1 MITFATVFRRS
12 GPDTLAFLEDVWQ
25 LKDQVRAGWRIRGVP
40 EPESVADHSWGTA
53 LLVAL
58 FADSEGLDRTRA
70 LEIALLHDVAEART
84 GDIPTRVRPEDREVT
99 PTEKRR
105 REYAAMEAILAPIRG
120 DGTEGGDEAGAGGAD
135 WIAERFSDY
144 EERRTPEARF
154 VSDMNLVDMVLQA
167 LCYRRAGRYDRTSE
181 ALDPAKGEFP
191 GLSEFFAT
199 AEPRL
204 STDTGRRLFATV
216 RDAYEELAP

>member
-1 MITFATVFRRS
+1 MITFASVFRS
-12 GPDTLAFLEDVWQ
+12 CGPDTLAFLEEAWR
-25 LKDQVRAGWRIRGVP
+25 LKDQVRAGWLLRGVP

-53 LLVAL
+53 LLVSL
-58 FADSEGLDRTRA
+58 FGEGEGVDRTRA

-84 GDIPTRVRPEDREVT
+84 GDIPTRVRPEDRQVT
-99 PTEKRR
+99 PEEKRR
-105 REYAAMEAILAPIRG
+105 REYAAMDAILAPLGR
-120 DGTEGGDEAGAGGAD
+120 AD
-135 WIAERFSDY
+135 WVMERFSEY

-154 VSDMNLVDMVLQA
+154 VADMNLIDMVLQA
-167 LCYRRAGRYDRTSE
+167 LCYRRAGRYDKASD

-204 STDTGRRLFATV
+204 STDTGRRLFGTI
-216 RDAYEELAP
+216 RDAYEELSP

>member
-1 MITFATVFRRS
+1 MITFASVFGS
-12 GPDTLAFLEDVWQ
+12 CGPDTLAFLEEAWQ
-25 LKDQVRAGWRIRGVP
+25 LKDQVRSGWLLRGVP

-58 FADSEGLDRTRA
+58 FGEGEGVDRTRA

-84 GDIPTRVRPEDREVT
+84 GDTPTRVRPEDRQVT
-99 PTEKRR
+99 PEEKRR
-105 REYAAMEAILAPIRG
+105 REYEAMDEILASIRACP
-120 DGTEGGDEAGAGGAD
+120 TGGGQKAAE
-135 WIAERFSDY
+135 WVMERFSEY
-144 EERRTPEARF
+144 EERHTPEARF
-154 VSDMNLVDMVLQA
+154 VADMNLIDMVLQA
-167 LCYRRAGRYDRTSE
+167 LRYRRADRYDKASD

-204 STDTGRRLFATV
+204 SSDTGRRLFATI
-216 RDAYEELAP
+216 RDAYEELTQ